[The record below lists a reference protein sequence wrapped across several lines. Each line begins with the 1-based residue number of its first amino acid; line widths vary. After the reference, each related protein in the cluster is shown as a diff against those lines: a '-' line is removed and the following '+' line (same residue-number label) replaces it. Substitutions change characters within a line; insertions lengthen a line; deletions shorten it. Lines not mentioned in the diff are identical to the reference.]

1 MGDHSPWARAI
12 AKAVTQMARA
22 IPGGCE
28 AEDVDR
34 AVARRRF
41 FQALGYWR
49 PAVAPGGA
57 TANSTRRIRAPPTL
71 NEEEGTP
78 SSLMHVIERGKKNV
92 VVRVSRASCVEWSDA
107 RESVFMVCGR
117 HPRRVLKLR
126 SRKPDAVRKLS
137 IHHSPLLFTSQTH
150 VCSDTGAAHDQRR
163 HTPGCSDGICANTQ
177 ELITRFASATPELLR
192 QRLEVG
198 VQF

>member
-1 MGDHSPWARAI
+1 MTSAVAWSLVTGHGRRLAFSVRSLKRCTASDFLHGVGCLGDHSPRARAI

-28 AEDVDR
+28 ADDVDR

-41 FQALGYWR
+41 FQALRYWG

-71 NEEEGTP
+71 NEEEGNP

-92 VVRVSRASCVEWSDA
+92 VVRVSRASCVE
-107 RESVFMVCGR
+107 
-117 HPRRVLKLR
+117 R
-126 SRKPDAVRKLS
+126 S
-137 IHHSPLLFTSQTH
+137 
-150 VCSDTGAAHDQRR
+150 GASE
-163 HTPGCSDGICANTQ
+163 G
-177 ELITRFASATPELLR
+177 
-192 QRLEVG
+192 VG
-198 VQF
+198 VYGVWAPPKTSPEAKITQDRCR